1 MLDGHPRS
9 CSNGIPLASHRRCV
23 ACGVLMG
30 CRGEEPPADSD
41 PRLCAAC
48 GRESSAKAR
57 RFLKPTEVALL
68 LGLSPRTVLRAIH
81 SGRLR
86 ATLLGRPA
94 GPNGRRYII
103 SRSALAA
110 FLGEDPLE

>member
-1 MLDGHPRS
+1 MPDGHPPTCAGGVPLRS
-9 CSNGIPLASHRRCV
+9 HARCRL
-23 ACGVLMG
+23 CGALVG
-30 CRGEEPPADSD
+30 CEGEPMPGPDGM
-41 PRLCAAC
+41 CAAC
-48 GRESSAKAR
+48 ARESSAKAR